1 MKQLALWNLCAGTLL
16 LLAAISVP
24 VSAPA
29 NTRGSQCEVVQSKK
43 KTNTKRMQKTIYNY
57 GRTLVRFN
65 DSKLEWSDN
74 NGTTWYQKSWRWYP
88 GIVNSP
94 SEVYDVLQWKD
105 VLLAF
110 TTHGIYASKNGCQT
124 WEQVASMWP
133 QTVNP
138 HHLEVV
144 GDEILSISENGVYA
158 SKNGG
163 KTWEKKA
170 NKW

>member
-1 MKQLALWNLCAGTLL
+1 MKPMAFLNLFAGTLL
-16 LLAAISVP
+16 LLTAASLP
-24 VSAPA
+24 GTTFA
-29 NTRGSQCEVVQSKK
+29 NACGMQYKALPSKK
-43 KTNTKRMQKTIYNY
+43 KPNTM
-57 GRTLVRFN
+57 
-65 DSKLEWSDN
+65 EWSDN
-74 NGTTWYQKSWRWYP
+74 NGTTWYEKSWRWFP
-88 GIVNSP
+88 GVVNSP

-105 VLLAF
+105 ELLAF

-138 HHLEVV
+138 RHLEVV